1 MKQLKKTGAYV
12 FGAAVEFK
20 QLLSKGKPVKQMN
33 WRARLLKVAMY
44 SVVNLGRISDVIK
57 LNSYNMKLRERKCF
71 LFLFLL

>member
-1 MKQLKKTGAYV
+1 MYLARRWNLNNCSAKV
-12 FGAAVEFK
+12 N
-20 QLLSKGKPVKQMN
+20 QMN

-57 LNSYNMKLRERKCF
+57 LNSYNMKLRERKYF